1 MVPIHVRADYLHLA
15 INLGILALCVAPL
28 GGYLSRVFRGEPI
41 FFAPLMSW
49 FETRL
54 YDWAGVEARAD
65 MSWRTYALSAVL
77 FSGLGFV
84 ALYLVLI
91 FQAVLPGAGHAV
103 QGFSPGLAFNTSAG
117 FVTNAGQPLQS
128 DAGALSPLSQM
139 AGLTVQNFLSTAVSL
154 SVFIAVTRG
163 IARTTPG
170 TIGNFWVDVVR
181 SLLYVLLP
189 LSLAYALLLAT
200 AGVGDAVEAYAVRNL
215 LHPSA
220 TAGDLQAIATL
231 ETLKLTVTSE
241 GSFINANNAHLTN
254 VSTPLAQLLDW
265 LSRWLLPSALCWTF
279 GNMTGAKRHTYLL
292 MAGAATLL
300 AISAAASGWLETEP
314 PISLFGL
321 MDGNGIV
328 LYCLIA
334 TLIATVV
341 IRKGLFGQAASFLD
355 HRLSLFDITMAA
367 TALLVPTIIVTGL
380 LLIRDLNIQ
389 AGPLPSLADPIGGLG
404 TLISRFW
411 IMIPALAIA
420 GSFATATAPFSKGVK

>member
-54 YDWAGVEARAD
+54 YDWAGVDARAD